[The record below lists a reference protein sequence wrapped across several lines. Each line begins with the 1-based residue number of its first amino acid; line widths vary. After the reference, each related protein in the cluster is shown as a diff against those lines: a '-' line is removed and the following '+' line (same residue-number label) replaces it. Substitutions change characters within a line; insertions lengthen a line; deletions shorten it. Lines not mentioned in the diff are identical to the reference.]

1 MKERFFVVLDKSCN
15 PDHLL
20 KRFQLAGI
28 NFLKPYKGGYIF
40 EYDSDI
46 IPKRHNRPG
55 QGRHKKPLLKP
66 DGTPYTCGEVFEM
79 CSHRENERIAEQ
91 VLGICGTTFYAR
103 KRAHIA
109 AGEFTNDSTVPF

>member
-46 IPKRHNRPG
+46 IQNATTVRARAGTRNR
-55 QGRHKKPLLKP
+55 
-66 DGTPYTCGEVFEM
+66 C
-79 CSHRENERIAEQ
+79 
-91 VLGICGTTFYAR
+91 
-103 KRAHIA
+103 
-109 AGEFTNDSTVPF
+109 